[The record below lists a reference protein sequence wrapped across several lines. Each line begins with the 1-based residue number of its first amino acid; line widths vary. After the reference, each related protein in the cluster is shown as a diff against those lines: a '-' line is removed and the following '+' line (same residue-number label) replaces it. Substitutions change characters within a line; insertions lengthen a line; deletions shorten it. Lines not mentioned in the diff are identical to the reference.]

1 MTSLKPVML
10 LLGAGANIGKAV
22 ATKFAS
28 SGYEVATAA
37 RSLEDGQP
45 SPGRWTYKIDLNKP
59 NGVADLFS
67 KVSSQ
72 VGIPSVVIYNAAAL
86 TFPSDGNPLSVSVA
100 DIETALNINTV
111 SMYAAAQQAV
121 AGFEKLPKSILKT
134 FLYTGNI
141 LNVAPMPKLISL
153 GVGKAA
159 SAHIIQSLALG
170 YSDKNYHF
178 YYVDERKEDGSSVGT
193 AVSGSAHAEHF
204 FELAQ
209 QENQGPWNSTFVEGK
224 GYVNFN

>member
-1 MTSLKPVML
+1 MTSIKPVVL

-28 SGYEVATAA
+28 SGFNVATAA
-37 RSLEDGQP
+37 RSLEDGQL
-45 SPGRWTYKIDLNKP
+45 SPGRWTFKIDLTKP
-59 NGVADLFS
+59 NSVADLFT
-67 KVSSQ
+67 KVSNQ

-100 DIETALNINTV
+100 DIETSLNINTV

-121 AGFEKLPKSILKT
+121 AGFEKLPKSVLKT

-141 LNVAPMPKLISL
+141 LITAPRPLMISL
-153 GVGKAA
+153 GAGKAA
-159 SAHIIQSLALG
+159 SAHVIQAAALG

-178 YYVDERKEDGSSVGT
+178 YYVDERKEDGSSAGT
-193 AVSGSAHAEHF
+193 AVSGSAHADYF
-204 FELAQ
+204 FGLAQ
-209 QENQGPWNSTFVEGK
+209 QESQGPWNSTFVEGK
-224 GYVNFN
+224 GYVNFD